1 MMKLLLVILSLIT
14 LSSCWPTSVS
24 FKDSGSMPIE
34 WKAFHMKTLEI
45 NAANCPLFYAAQLSE
60 KVKDGIQNNT
70 RLSLATKFSDAEVQ
84 IEGQILN
91 YQVSPIAIENG
102 DNASKNRLSL
112 SVQFV
117 INTTLPKEQTIT
129 LTSSRFA
136 DFEATTNLS
145 SVENELLENITE
157 QIVQDLIN
165 KLMSNW

>member
-1 MMKLLLVILSLIT
+1 MKLLLFILSLIT

-70 RLSLATKFSDAEVQ
+70 RLSLATKLSDAEVQ

-91 YQVSPIAIENG
+91 YQVNPIAIENG

-112 SVQFV
+112 SGGFAKALFSGGFAKALKRQHACR
-117 INTTLPKEQTIT
+117 LLAPPDPKGESLGLGKYILAQA
-129 LTSSRFA
+129 SKHASKQVPR
-136 DFEATTNLS
+136 
-145 SVENELLENITE
+145 
-157 QIVQDLIN
+157 Q
-165 KLMSNW
+165 

>member
-1 MMKLLLVILSLIT
+1 MKLLLIVLSLIT

-24 FKDSGSMPIE
+24 FKDSGSMPLE
-34 WKAFHMKTLEI
+34 WKSFHMKTLEI
-45 NAANCPLFYAAQLSE
+45 NAANCPLSYAAQLSE
-60 KVKDGIQNNT
+60 KLKDGIQNNT
-70 RLSLATKFSDAEVQ
+70 RLSLATKLSDAEVQ

-91 YQVSPIAIENG
+91 YQVNPIAIENG

-112 SVQFV
+112 SVQFI
-117 INTTLPKEQTIT
+117 INTTLPEEQAIT
-129 LTSSRFA
+129 LTSTRFA

>member
-1 MMKLLLVILSLIT
+1 MDIAIVYFGLTRSIKKVYQSHIRHIYQVLDRNQIT
-14 LSSCWPTSVS
+14 YKKFMHTW
-24 FKDSGSMPIE
+24 SM
-34 WKAFHMKTLEI
+34 
-45 NAANCPLFYAAQLSE
+45 
-60 KVKDGIQNNT
+60 KDGIQNNT
-70 RLSLATKFSDAEVQ
+70 RLSLATKLSDAEVQ

-112 SVQFV
+112 SVQFI
-117 INTTLPKEQTIT
+117 INTTLPEEQAIT
-129 LTSSRFA
+129 LTSTRFE

>member
-1 MMKLLLVILSLIT
+1 MKLLLVVLSLIT

-24 FKDSGSMPIE
+24 FKDSGSMPLE
-34 WKAFHMKTLEI
+34 WKSFHMKTLEI
-45 NAANCPLFYAAQLSE
+45 NAANCPLSYAAQLSE
-60 KVKDGIQNNT
+60 KLKDGIQNNT
-70 RLSLATKFSDAEVQ
+70 RLSLATKLSDAEVQ

-117 INTTLPKEQTIT
+117 INTTLPKEQTIN

>member
-1 MMKLLLVILSLIT
+1 
-14 LSSCWPTSVS
+14 
-24 FKDSGSMPIE
+24 
-34 WKAFHMKTLEI
+34 
-45 NAANCPLFYAAQLSE
+45 
-60 KVKDGIQNNT
+60 VKDGIQNNT
-70 RLSLATKFSDAEVQ
+70 RLSLATKLSDAEVQ

-112 SVQFV
+112 SVQFF

>member
-1 MMKLLLVILSLIT
+1 MKLLLIVLSLIT

-24 FKDSGSMPIE
+24 FKDSGSMPLE
-34 WKAFHMKTLEI
+34 WKSFHMKTLEI
-45 NAANCPLFYAAQLSE
+45 NAANCPLSYAAQLSE
-60 KVKDGIQNNT
+60 KLKDGIQNNT
-70 RLSLATKFSDAEVQ
+70 RLSLATKLSDAEVQ

-136 DFEATTNLS
+136 DVEATTNLS

>member
-1 MMKLLLVILSLIT
+1 
-14 LSSCWPTSVS
+14 
-24 FKDSGSMPIE
+24 
-34 WKAFHMKTLEI
+34 
-45 NAANCPLFYAAQLSE
+45 
-60 KVKDGIQNNT
+60 VKDGIQNNT
-70 RLSLATKFSDAEVQ
+70 RLSLATKLSDAEVQ

-112 SVQFV
+112 SVQFI
-117 INTTLPKEQTIT
+117 INTTLPEEQAIT
-129 LTSSRFA
+129 LTSNRFA

>member
-1 MMKLLLVILSLIT
+1 
-14 LSSCWPTSVS
+14 
-24 FKDSGSMPIE
+24 
-34 WKAFHMKTLEI
+34 
-45 NAANCPLFYAAQLSE
+45 
-60 KVKDGIQNNT
+60 VKDGIQNNT
-70 RLSLATKFSDAEVQ
+70 RLSLATKLSDAEVQ

-112 SVQFV
+112 SVQFI
-117 INTTLPKEQTIT
+117 INTTLPEEQAIT
-129 LTSSRFA
+129 LTSTRFA